1 MMYPKPT
8 KIVSKKLRDSARGE
22 SCSLRIP
29 GICNGNRETTVL
41 AHLNSNRKGTGN
53 KSPDIFAVYA
63 CSSCHDWLDGRVI
76 QGLGHR
82 SAGGYSAKLRA
93 LMETQIKLHE
103 KGLIKIKGVS

>member
-1 MMYPKPT
+1 MIPKPT

-63 CSSCHDWLDGRVI
+63 CSSCHDWLDGRI
-76 QGLGHR
+76 PKDLDPLHGR
-82 SAGGYSAKLRA
+82 SKAVEQLRA
-93 LMETQIKLHE
+93 LMETWLKFHD
-103 KGLIKIKGVS
+103 KDLIEIKGA